1 MQASHA
7 GSRNTTEKLGKT
19 VLIGPE
25 TSISF
30 LNLWLLQRYDGG
42 LSWLLIG
49 LANPL
54 LLCRTVFHA
63 LGNEDLG
70 KQQCQDT
77 LVTEQHKLRTK
88 GISIP
93 TGTTR
98 HSETI
103 QGSDP
108 ARIPP
113 TADVSFCR
121 LDKSYTRFSL
131 LPSALDI
138 PASHSLLLHTSFPCP
153 SSFPIFPLLVC
164 IPSPSIETS
173 LQQLPSCF
181 LRLPS
186 ATSPFSS
193 WHHHHSPY

>member
-121 LDKSYTRFSL
+121 LDKLYSFQFIAFSSGYT
-131 LPSALDI
+131 
-138 PASHSLLLHTSFPCP
+138 
-153 SSFPIFPLLVC
+153 C
-164 IPSPSIETS
+164 IPLFASPHILSLSILIPYFSPSC
-173 LQQLPSCF
+173 L
-181 LRLPS
+181 
-186 ATSPFSS
+186 
-193 WHHHHSPY
+193 HSIAFH